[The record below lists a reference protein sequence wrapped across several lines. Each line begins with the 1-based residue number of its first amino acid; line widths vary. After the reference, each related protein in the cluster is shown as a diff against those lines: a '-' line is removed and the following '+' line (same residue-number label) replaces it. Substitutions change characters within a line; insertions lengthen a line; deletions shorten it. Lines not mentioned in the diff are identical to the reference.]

1 MSEWQ
6 RRLPPI
12 GEVRVRVT
20 FRDHVDPKVLTHLI
34 EALLSPEQRIQS
46 AKADSKAS

>member
-12 GEVRVRVT
+12 GEVRVRVM
-20 FRDHVDPKVLTHLI
+20 FRDHVDPKVLTNLI
-34 EALLSPEQRIQS
+34 EALLSSEQRIQS
-46 AKADSKAS
+46 PKVGSKVS